1 MIGLKKK
8 KKQWKRPNSEV
19 FCHFSYYFMELWIRC
34 RALQHQ
40 LYPQPKA
47 RAWKDKQSK
56 SLLGNTNEKR
66 KNHPTTKIPTRMH
79 TDVRNVKNA
88 YFKCFTSYTLV
99 YTRYHEPL
107 AQSFQLCM
115 KQNIL
120 PKTKVGLLKHK
131 QMRPCKKAVCQ
142 WAEVAN

>member
-8 KKQWKRPNSEV
+8 KSSEKGQTLRYSV
-19 FCHFSYYFMELWIRC
+19 ISLITLWSCELDVEPYSISCTRS
-34 RALQHQ
+34 LK
-40 LYPQPKA
+40 LELGKTNKA
-47 RAWKDKQSK
+47 KAFWEILMRR
-56 SLLGNTNEKR
+56 E

-142 WAEVAN
+142 